1 MMTTLLL
8 ALLQFNYFTMSPT
21 LSGSAFIFNSGYTM
35 KPKLILDTTSD
46 KTPLRQQSLPWVGS
60 DFPFTLNPTVGCPYG
75 CMYCFSPVF
84 MKMQKTNFHF
94 NIKIKK
100 GITSGLYKALDT
112 LRYLPLYY
120 KRVQINEISDIYH
133 PAVIKGM
140 KKEFGIDLMLDIYK
154 AFEDNWQINNKW
166 MLHILT
172 KSNLITEHLSILERM
187 KHMVQVEIS
196 ICSTD
201 DSVIRKYEKETPVL
215 KTRLKT
221 VETLAKAGIFVRVMA
236 MPFLGDK
243 QEAEQLRQMA
253 INAGAQAFKHK
264 GLNYYN
270 VSDFDNK
277 TWNDYLTER
286 VIPTHYRED
295 FAYKDLFLRSGENI
309 IQNNQPLTTSLTFHN
324 NRKQDLYELKSAD
337 EMRVYRLVDLAD
349 CGYNLLNN
357 LDWGYI
363 K

>member
-1 MMTTLLL
+1 
-8 ALLQFNYFTMSPT
+8 MS
-21 LSGSAFIFNSGYTM
+21 LIISGSLIFFNSGMNM
-35 KPKLILDTTSD
+35 KPKLILDPNTYNN
-46 KTPLRQQSLPWVGS
+46 PLIQQSHPWIGS

-84 MKMQKTNFHF
+84 MEMEKTDFHY

-100 GITSGLYKALDT
+100 GTTSGLYKALDT
-112 LRYLPLYY
+112 LKYLPQYY

-133 PAVIKGM
+133 PAVFNGM
-140 KKEFGIDLMLDIYK
+140 EKDFNLDLMREIYK
-154 AFEDNWQINNKW
+154 AFEDHSLTGNKF

-196 ICSTD
+196 ICSAD
-201 DSVIRKYEKETPVL
+201 DTVIRKYEKETPVL
-215 KTRLKT
+215 KTRLRT
-221 VETLAKAGIFVRVMA
+221 IETLANAGIFVRVMA
-236 MPFLGDK
+236 MPFLGDR
-243 QEAEQLRQMA
+243 QEAEKLKQMA
-253 INAGAQAFKHK
+253 LNAGAQAFKHK
-264 GLNYYN
+264 GLNYYQL
-270 VSDFDNK
+270 SDFEGK

-286 VIPTHYRED
+286 VIPTHFRED
-295 FAYKDLFLRSGENI
+295 FAFKDLFLRSGENI
-309 IQNNQPLTTSLTFHN
+309 IQNGQPLTTTLPFHN
-324 NRKQDLYELKSAD
+324 PRKQDLYKLKSAD
-337 EMRVYRLVDLAD
+337 ELKVYRLVELAD